1 MINGAERQNVKR
13 RTGLKFCNKELR
25 LLYPLNQVLLL
36 WMCLL
41 CRKLKHVGKMNP
53 DECKQKLLEL
63 NNLLQVPHQ
72 HTRLHKMSCVF
83 SSRSNCLEPQRTRCV
98 CAGPMHKHKSTQRLN
113 TQSTWLSQV
122 GPSLLEWCNWIC
134 TSCSFTQHINTC
146 ATNTHNLI
154 SLCSSRGNS
163 DSGVGCDYWSVFQF
177 SRLLW
182 LFLWELLCVIV
193 DLFSVVALF
202 QMFLLKRLFLLWH
215 CCDAF
220 CNCCC
225 VFCSDCDCLVRCSL
239 RGGSSLGSRG
249 LWTVQQTSLKG
260 LCDKLK
266 IINSCAP
273 LLIVVCAGRQNTL
286 YNPALG
292 SKCCL

>member
-122 GPSLLEWCNWIC
+122 GPSLLEWCNWIY
-134 TSCSFTQHINTC
+134 TLTVI
-146 ATNTHNLI
+146 AL
-154 SLCSSRGNS
+154 
-163 DSGVGCDYWSVFQF
+163 SGAVS
-177 SRLLW
+177 
-182 LFLWELLCVIV
+182 E
-193 DLFSVVALF
+193 VVALMAPEDYE
-202 QMFLLKRLFLLWH
+202 QSNRPLLKV
-215 CCDAF
+215 
-220 CNCCC
+220 C
-225 VFCSDCDCLVRCSL
+225 V
-239 RGGSSLGSRG
+239 
-249 LWTVQQTSLKG
+249 TSLK
-260 LCDKLK
+260 
-266 IINSCAP
+266 
-273 LLIVVCAGRQNTL
+273 
-286 YNPALG
+286 
-292 SKCCL
+292 